1 MNFKRITPISNLKIW
16 FLSSIISSIFTTG
29 LFVISQFFGLFEF
42 IVTPAGSD
50 LKWQNI
56 ASGAFV
62 FPLIATVLYCL
73 LQFVTV
79 KHITMLRRIGYGF
92 LACSFLLP
100 LQLEDVTIFEKI
112 LLLVIHIIIAVV
124 FIEWVSAFHSKPIS
138 KLSTPQVVLDKKQIS
153 L

>member
-1 MNFKRITPISNLKIW
+1 M
-16 FLSSIISSIFTTG
+16 
-29 LFVISQFFGLFEF
+29 ISQFFGLFEF

-50 LKWQNI
+50 LRWQNI

-73 LQFVTV
+73 LQFVTA

-92 LACSFLLP
+92 LVFSFLLP
-100 LQLEDVTIFEKI
+100 LQLEDANVLEKI
-112 LLLVIHIIIAVV
+112 ILITIHIIIAVV
-124 FIEWVSAFHSKPIS
+124 FIEWINAFHSKPIS
-138 KLSTPQVVLDKKQIS
+138 KLSPPEVVLDKKRIS